1 MVNRLYNK
9 QISPKGYDEGGQ
21 VKKISTINIP
31 KGYHPMRGLEIE
43 GRIRRGD
50 TKKEIFSEHKKLKEN
65 LFKKGVKPSQI
76 IKLDDEFNKR
86 YDRTVKRIKR
96 FKKSMRKKDD

>member
-65 LFKKGVKPSQI
+65 LFWEKVSCVLSFLLKRRILSSLPQI
-76 IKLDDEFNKR
+76 EM
-86 YDRTVKRIKR
+86 
-96 FKKSMRKKDD
+96 SS

>member
-9 QISPKGYDEGGQ
+9 QIYHKGYDEGGQ

-50 TKKEIFSEHKKLKEN
+50 TKKEIFKVDKFIS
-65 LFKKGVKPSQI
+65 I
-76 IKLDDEFNKR
+76 NK
-86 YDRTVKRIKR
+86 I
-96 FKKSMRKKDD
+96 S